1 MNKKDELHQA
11 LFDCWLYETCMG
23 VPFAEWLE
31 SHAIKQAAEIARL
44 TALVTE
50 QAAQIKFLTP
60 DDEPK
65 MEAD

>member
-31 SHAIKQAAEIARL
+31 SHAIKQAAEIARQQAYITKL
-44 TALVTE
+44 CAQLVNE
-50 QAAQIKFLTP
+50 GVYP
-60 DDEPK
+60 VR